1 MFKTFPAESMLLI
14 QTDVLKI
21 QKTQVNFQGM
31 LLDNSFAICKTMLY
45 NQLLKVFFLPETFF
59 RPWLT
64 GIQWIRLFQLMNR
77 WMTMVAHG
85 VQEQKWSRNTSNSGL
100 SRQLLMQ
107 RYENTVFGNYGSTSK
122 RRLFVQK
129 SQLNVVFYTYMFE

>member
-45 NQLLKVFFLPETFF
+45 N
-59 RPWLT
+59 
-64 GIQWIRLFQLMNR
+64 
-77 WMTMVAHG
+77 
-85 VQEQKWSRNTSNSGL
+85 
-100 SRQLLMQ
+100 
-107 RYENTVFGNYGSTSK
+107 
-122 RRLFVQK
+122 
-129 SQLNVVFYTYMFE
+129 